1 MEAQMKEPF
10 HLRQHP
16 AWGLPLL
23 TTLVWHIG
31 YTALYLTPQYLFFV
45 CYAAN
50 LLLCLGIVR
59 RSALFI
65 GSGFGWLL
73 IAFPLWFYDAILTN
87 NWTPSC
93 TLFHLVGLAVG
104 GIVIRSYRLPRHTWA
119 FAMAV
124 GLVLQ
129 GLARLCTDPAL
140 NINSAFR
147 IYAGWE
153 WLYPNYP
160 VFFLTLLGG
169 FSLYFMI
176 FTRLHNR
183 FYALVG
189 GAQHGE

>member
-1 MEAQMKEPF
+1 MK
-10 HLRQHP
+10 
-16 AWGLPLL
+16 PLL
-23 TTLVWHIG
+23 YAVPLLATLLWHIG
-31 YTALYLTPQYLFFV
+31 HTVLVLGPQYLFFV
-45 CYAAN
+45 CYSAN
-50 LLLCLGIVR
+50 LLLCLGIFR
-59 RSALFI
+59 RSALLV
-65 GSGFGWLL
+65 GTGFGWLL
-73 IAFPLWFYDAILTN
+73 IALPFWFYDAILTS

-93 TLFHLVGLAVG
+93 TLFHLVGVAVG
-104 GIVIRSYRLPRHTWA
+104 GIVIRSYRLPRQTWV

-160 VFFLTLLGG
+160 IFFLALLGG
-169 FSLYFMI
+169 FSLYFLI

-183 FYALVG
+183 FYALAG
-189 GAQHGE
+189 STNHDE